1 MKNRLLTAAL
11 LVFGLTASAQ
21 NFDFTADIHTKEYDG
36 LTIYLIKTDV
46 VDKEKLERVDS
57 CKITDGMYHFSMMA
71 PDSAYWA
78 VVALPPKDRHFVYA
92 LPELNCIVEAGR
104 VEADCHDYVQT
115 LKGGTLNQQ
124 YDDMVMRHDREARSV
139 VDSMIKVRQ
148 EVERTRPYTDA
159 ENEDYSKKLASLYQ
173 GNRKY
178 LCNFIADNIDN
189 KVGAHLFLTYGKD
202 FFPVDF
208 WEEMCRK
215 VSPDYLQQAKL
226 LSEMEIDAQKRARQ
240 ARLNTKVGN
249 PYVDFVSKT
258 TDGKE
263 VNFSEY
269 VEKGKVTLLD
279 FWASWCGP
287 CIQESEDLKTL
298 YDEYH
303 GKGFNVVSV
312 SLDTDRGKWVEA
324 IDKHH
329 LPWVHV
335 SSLKGFK
342 DEGALAY
349 AVQAIPYVVLI
360 DGNGDIVLQNM
371 HGPVLHD
378 KIKELLRQ

>member
-1 MKNRLLTAAL
+1 MRRQLQDIGWNVSFLHDGSRQCLLGSSGIAA
-11 LVFGLTASAQ
+11 
-21 NFDFTADIHTKEYDG
+21 
-36 LTIYLIKTDV
+36 
-46 VDKEKLERVDS
+46 
-57 CKITDGMYHFSMMA
+57 
-71 PDSAYWA
+71 
-78 VVALPPKDRHFVYA
+78 KDRHFVYA
-92 LPELNCIVEAGR
+92 LPELNCIVEAGQ

-178 LCNFIADNIDN
+178 LYNFIADNIDN
-189 KVGAHLFLTYGKD
+189 KVGARLFLTYGKD

-240 ARLNTKVGN
+240 ARLNTKVGH

-263 VNFSEY
+263 VDFSEY

-324 IDKHH
+324 IGKHH

-360 DGNGDIVLQNM
+360 DGNGNIVLQNM